1 MGLGATHRIVGGFIA
16 ELVIVACAAL
26 VTDTTVVKVLLA
38 CSAVVAVVIA
48 VEAAVRCR
56 RALRGLE
63 DELERQSRRDRLTG
77 LSSRSELVDR
87 LEDAVGTAKA
97 TGERLGLLLMDL
109 DRFKDVNATFGHR
122 HGDRMLAEVGRRLAG
137 VRGGADTLARLGGD
151 EFALLAAGAGV
162 DDAGRAAERM
172 LDALRDPFDL
182 AGTPVEVGASI
193 GVALFPDHGEDADTL
208 LRRADI
214 AMYQAKRGEQG
225 HAIYAVEDD
234 DSSTERLALIA
245 DLRRGIA
252 AGELELH
259 YQPKVNCADR
269 EVHSVEALV
278 RWRHPRHGM
287 VPPDR
292 FIGLAEQT
300 GLIRELTE
308 WVLGEALHQC
318 AAWDARG
325 ISVDVAVNVSA
336 RNLRDASL
344 PELVAERLRREGL
357 SPARLIVEITEN
369 ALMIEPHAAHET
381 MARLREMG
389 VRIAIDDFGTGYA
402 SLSYLQRLPAHEL
415 KIDRSFVRGLADDHA
430 DAAIVRSTISL
441 GHDLGLSVVAEGV
454 EDSETLELLSR
465 AGCDVAQ
472 GYVLTRP
479 VPPAELV
486 DWLLHSPW
494 TSRRG
499 GGGELRAA

>member
-1 MGLGATHRIVGGFIA
+1 MGLGRIHRIVAGFVA
-16 ELVIVACAAL
+16 ELAILACAAL
-26 VTDTTVVKVLLA
+26 LTSQTAVALLLGAGVL
-38 CSAVVAVVIA
+38 VAVAIA
-48 VEAAVRCR
+48 VDAAVRVR
-56 RALRGLE
+56 RALRGVAAE
-63 DELERQSRRDRLTG
+63 QERQSLHDRLTG
-77 LSSRSELVDR
+77 LPNRALLVDR
-87 LEDAVGTAKA
+87 LEEAVGSARA

-122 HGDRMLAEVGRRLAG
+122 RGDGVLVDVAERLAAI
-137 VRGGADTLARLGGD
+137 RGEGDTLARLGGD
-151 EFALLAAGAGV
+151 EFALLASGAGEA
-162 DDAGRAAERM
+162 DAGDAATRM
-172 LDALRDPFDL
+172 LDALRAPFDL
-182 AGTPVEVGASI
+182 EGTPIEVGASI
-193 GVALFPDHGEDADTL
+193 GVALYPDHGEDADTL
-208 LRRADI
+208 LRRADV

-225 HAIYAVEDD
+225 HAVYVAEDD
-234 DSSTERLALIA
+234 DSSPERLALIA

-300 GLIRELTE
+300 GLIRDLTE

-336 RNLRDASL
+336 RNLRDATL
-344 PELVAERLRREGL
+344 PDLVGGLLSREGL
-357 SPARLIVEITEN
+357 APTRLIVEITEN
-369 ALMIEPHAAHET
+369 ALMIEPRAAHET

-415 KIDRSFVRGLADDHA
+415 KIDRSFVKGLAADHA

-454 EDSETLELLSR
+454 EDSETLDLLSR

-494 TSRRG
+494 ASRRDVRG
-499 GGGELRAA
+499 HLRAA